1 MKAIDPL
8 NFFMKKLNT
17 NQISNHNI
25 GEEDYQSVYIYI
37 HTTTYFDFNQ
47 SSIASEIAFVRLPF
61 FMP

>member
-25 GEEDYQSVYIYI
+25 GEEDYQSVYVY
-37 HTTTYFDFNQ
+37 TYYDLFRF
-47 SSIASEIAFVRLPF
+47 
-61 FMP
+61 

>member
-25 GEEDYQSVYIYI
+25 GEEDYQSVYI
-37 HTTTYFDFNQ
+37 HTRPYFDFNQ